1 MRSIRSTS
9 SILALTLTMLPASMA
24 SAHDAP
30 AVRAARVAAESTAT
44 QAAQDWGGVYR
55 LVLTRGEDSMP
66 MRLVLERSGTVIE
79 ATMMSAE
86 SASPLQNVRVEG
98 GMLRADVITS
108 RGAAQLVL
116 RDTGAGLEGT
126 LVAGRRSWSVTG
138 ERSS

>member
-9 SILALTLTMLPASMA
+9 SILALTLTMLPVSMA
-24 SAHDAP
+24 FAHDARD
-30 AVRAARVAAESTAT
+30 VREVRVASESTAT

-55 LVLTRGEDSMP
+55 LVLTRGGDSMP
-66 MRLVLERSGTVIE
+66 MRLVLERSGTTME
-79 ATMMSAE
+79 ATIISAE

-98 GMLRADVITS
+98 GMLHADVTTS

-126 LVAGRRSWSVTG
+126 LVIGKRSWSVSG
-138 ERSS
+138 DRSS